1 MAGGGSLLRGLD
13 RLISMETNMPV
24 YVCEN
29 PLSAVGLGTGR
40 VLENIEVLKRVLVK
54 PKHTL

>member
-1 MAGGGSLLRGLD
+1 MLRGLD